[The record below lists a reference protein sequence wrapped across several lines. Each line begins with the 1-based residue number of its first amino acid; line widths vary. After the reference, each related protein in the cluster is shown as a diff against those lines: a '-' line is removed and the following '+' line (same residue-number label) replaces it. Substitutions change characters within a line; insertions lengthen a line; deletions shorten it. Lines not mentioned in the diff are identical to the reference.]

1 MLTAKKIDAAKAMST
16 QYKLHDAQGL
26 YLFVTPRGVKSWRCN
41 YRLDGKNKTKVFG
54 QYPDVSLAQARLLNV
69 EFKDAMAEGALKPE
83 LTFDQVKAKWYAH
96 RLPELK
102 NAKHRQQVCYRLD
115 HFASPHIGSR
125 GISTIKRADLVDI
138 VQRVQDR
145 KEKTV
150 DTAHRIAIHLGQLF
164 DFAVDIGVLEL
175 HPAARLGRVLR
186 SPVVTPMPCVPVSKA
201 PELLRAIDG
210 IRDPL
215 ARYGLLFLCLTFVR
229 TSEFRFMEMS
239 EVVDDCFWVIPEER
253 MKMRKPH
260 VVPLTP
266 FALQILAALR
276 AHTGESRFVMQ
287 SKVID
292 KKPVSENFFLD
303 ALERLGY
310 KGAMTGHGFR
320 ALASTVLNGSSP
332 FAPDVIERQLAHGE
346 KDAVRAA
353 YNRAEHLEERV
364 KLMAWYSDW
373 VQAQLASPVLSGA
386 VAP

>member
-26 YLFVTPRGVKSWRCN
+26 YLFITPRGVKSWRCN

-54 QYPDVSLAQARLLNV
+54 QYPDIGLAQARLLNV
-69 EFKDAMAEGALKPE
+69 EFKDAMAEGTLKPE

-96 RLPELK
+96 HIPELK
-102 NAKHRQQVCYRLD
+102 NAKHKQQVQYRLD
-115 HFASPHIGSR
+115 TFASPYIGSK

-138 VQRVQDR
+138 VHRVQDR
-145 KEKTV
+145 ETKTV
-150 DTAHRIAIHLGQLF
+150 DTAHRVAFHLGQIF
-164 DFAVDIGVLEL
+164 DYAVDIGVLEL
-175 HPAARLGRVLR
+175 HPAGRLSRVLR
-186 SPVVTPMPCVPVSKA
+186 SPVSTPMPCVSVGGAAALLKA
-201 PELLRAIDG
+201 INAQK
-210 IRDPL
+210 DPM
-215 ARYGLLFLCLTFVR
+215 ARYGLLFMCLTFVR

-239 EVVDDCFWVIPEER
+239 EIVDECFWVIPEGR

-260 VVPLTP
+260 VVPLSP
-266 FALQILAALR
+266 FALRTLAALR
-276 AHTGESRFVMQ
+276 AHTGETRYVMQ
-287 SKVID
+287 SKVVD

-310 KGAMTGHGFR
+310 KGVMTGHGFR

-373 VQAQLASPVLSGA
+373 VQAQLSSAICV
-386 VAP
+386 